1 MPAVLISSVAA
12 GALLELEGVGDLATR
27 ALGGGAHALA
37 AAIELAGRLVAAS
50 RAQAKRTGA

>member
-50 RAQAKRTGA
+50 RTQAKRMV